1 MNQNI
6 TNILIAGVG
15 GQGVLLV
22 SEILSEAC
30 LRSGYDVKKS
40 EVHGM
45 AQRGGSV
52 TSHVRFGK
60 QVHSPL
66 IEKGQADVLVSFEEL
81 EALRWIAFLKPGG
94 TVVVNAQR
102 IAPITVSSGVA
113 TYPED
118 ILEQLKKRTPSV
130 VSMDGI
136 GIAQK
141 AGNPRVVNVALLG
154 ALSNYLSIEENIWRE
169 TISLR
174 VPPKTVEVNLRAFEA
189 GRGCSGDW

>member
-1 MNQNI
+1 MNRNI

-30 LRSGYDVKKS
+30 LRAGYDVKKS

-81 EALRWIAFLKPGG
+81 EALRWIAFLKSGG

-102 IAPITVSSGVA
+102 IAPMTVSSGVA

-118 ILEQLKKRTPSV
+118 VLEQLRERTPRV
-130 VSMDGI
+130 ITVDGI
-136 GIAQK
+136 GIARNV
-141 AGNPRVVNVALLG
+141 GNSRVVNVVLLG
-154 ALSNYLSIEENIWRE
+154 ALSKHLTIEESIWRE
-169 TISLR
+169 TISAR
-174 VPPKTVEVNLRAFEA
+174 VPPKTVEVNLKAFEA
-189 GRGCSGDW
+189 GRA

>member
-1 MNQNI
+1 MNRNI

-52 TSHVRFGK
+52 TSHVRFGE

-94 TVVVNAQR
+94 AVVVNAQR
-102 IAPITVSSGVA
+102 IAPMTVSSGVA
-113 TYPED
+113 SYPED
-118 ILEQLKKRTPSV
+118 VLEQLRERTSRV
-130 VSMDGI
+130 VAVDGI
-136 GIAQK
+136 GIAREV
-141 AGNPRVVNVALLG
+141 GNPRGVNVALLG
-154 ALSNYLSIEENIWRE
+154 ALSRQLNIEESIWRE
-169 TISLR
+169 TISAR
-174 VPPKTVEVNLRAFEA
+174 VPPKTIDVNLEAFEA
-189 GRGCSGDW
+189 GRAQKG

>member
-1 MNQNI
+1 MNQNT

-60 QVHSPL
+60 QIHSPL
-66 IEKGQADVLVSFEEL
+66 IEKGQADVLLSFEKL
-81 EALRWIAFLKPGG
+81 EALRWIAFLKPEG
-94 TVVVNAQR
+94 TVLVNAQQ
-102 IAPITVSSGVA
+102 IPPITVSSGAA

-118 ILEQLKKRTPSV
+118 VLERLRERTSRVIV
-130 VSMDGI
+130 VDGI

-141 AGNPRVVNVALLG
+141 VGNPRVVNVALLG
-154 ALSNYLSIEENIWRE
+154 ALSNHLNIEENIWRE
-169 TISLR
+169 AISAK
-174 VPPKTVEVNLRAFEA
+174 VPPKTIVVNLKAFEA
-189 GRGCSGDW
+189 GRA

>member
-1 MNQNI
+1 MNQTI

-22 SEILSEAC
+22 SEIFSEAC

-52 TSHVRFGK
+52 TSHVRFGE

-94 TVVVNAQR
+94 AVVVNAQR
-102 IAPITVSSGVA
+102 IAPMTVSSGVA
-113 TYPED
+113 SYPED
-118 ILEQLKKRTPSV
+118 VLEQLRERTSRV
-130 VSMDGI
+130 VAVDGI
-136 GIAQK
+136 GIAQEV
-141 AGNPRVVNVALLG
+141 GNPRVVNVALLG
-154 ALSNYLSIEENIWRE
+154 ALSKHLKIEENIWRE
-169 TISLR
+169 TISAR
-174 VPPKTVEVNLRAFEA
+174 VPPKTVEVNLKAFEA
-189 GRGCSGDW
+189 GRAQKG

>member
-1 MNQNI
+1 MNRNV

-30 LRSGYDVKKS
+30 LRAGCDVKKS

-102 IAPITVSSGVA
+102 IAPITVSSGVS

-118 ILEQLKKRTPSV
+118 VLEQLRERTSRV
-130 VSMDGI
+130 VAVDGI

-141 AGNPRVVNVALLG
+141 VGNPRVVNVVLLG
-154 ALSNYLSIEENIWRE
+154 ALSNHLNIEESIWRE
-169 TISLR
+169 TISAR
-174 VPPKTVEVNLRAFEA
+174 VPPKTVDVNLKAFEA
-189 GRGCSGDW
+189 GRAQKG

>member
-1 MNQNI
+1 MNQTI

-102 IAPITVSSGVA
+102 IAPMTVSSGVA

-118 ILEQLKKRTPSV
+118 VLEQLRKRTSRTV
-130 VSMDGI
+130 AVDGI

-141 AGNPRVVNVALLG
+141 VGNPRVVNVALLG
-154 ALSNYLSIEENIWRE
+154 ALSNHLNIEASIWRE

-174 VPPKTVEVNLRAFEA
+174 VPPKTVEVNLKAFEA
-189 GRGCSGDW
+189 GRAQKG

>member
-1 MNQNI
+1 MNRNI

-52 TSHVRFGK
+52 TSHVRFGE

-94 TVVVNAQR
+94 AVVVNAQR
-102 IAPITVSSGVA
+102 IAPMTVSSGVA
-113 TYPED
+113 SYPED
-118 ILEQLKKRTPSV
+118 VLEQLRERTSRIV
-130 VSMDGI
+130 AVDGI

-141 AGNPRVVNVALLG
+141 VGNPRVVNIVLLG
-154 ALSNYLSIEENIWRE
+154 ALSKHLHIEENIWRE
-169 TISLR
+169 TISAR
-174 VPPKTVEVNLRAFEA
+174 VPPKTIEMNLKAFEA
-189 GRGCSGDW
+189 GRE

>member
-1 MNQNI
+1 MNRNI

-102 IAPITVSSGVA
+102 IAPMTVSSGVA

-118 ILEQLKKRTPSV
+118 VLEQLRERTSGV
-130 VSMDGI
+130 VVVDGI
-136 GIAQK
+136 GIARNV
-141 AGNPRVVNVALLG
+141 GNPRVVNVVLLG
-154 ALSNYLSIEENIWRE
+154 ALSKHLNIEENVWRE
-169 TISLR
+169 AISGR
-174 VPPKTVEVNLRAFEA
+174 VPPKTIDVNLKAFEA
-189 GRGCSGDW
+189 GRA

>member
-1 MNQNI
+1 
-6 TNILIAGVG
+6 
-15 GQGVLLV
+15 
-22 SEILSEAC
+22 
-30 LRSGYDVKKS
+30 
-40 EVHGM
+40 M

-81 EALRWIAFLKPGG
+81 EALRWIAFLKPRG

-102 IAPITVSSGVA
+102 IAPMTVSSGVA

-118 ILEQLKKRTPSV
+118 VLEQLQERTPRV
-130 VSMDGI
+130 ITVDGI

-141 AGNPRVVNVALLG
+141 LGNPRVVNVTLLG
-154 ALSNYLSIEENIWRE
+154 ALSNHLSIEENIWRE
-169 TISLR
+169 TISAR
-174 VPPKTVEVNLRAFEA
+174 VPPKTIDVNLKAFEA
-189 GRGCSGDW
+189 GSAQKG

>member
-1 MNQNI
+1 MNQTI

-102 IAPITVSSGVA
+102 IAPMTVSSGVA

-118 ILEQLKKRTPSV
+118 VLEQLRKRTSRTV
-130 VSMDGI
+130 AVDGI

-141 AGNPRVVNVALLG
+141 VGNPRVVNVALLG
-154 ALSNYLSIEENIWRE
+154 ALSNHLNIEASIWRE

-189 GRGCSGDW
+189 GRA